1 MKNKALGIITAM
13 SLTLSCVELQAAQLS
28 KLIGSWQGNGT
39 AQYAD
44 NKNEKI
50 KCNAYY
56 TGESDQLNIVVRCAS
71 TNYNIHL
78 RSKLQKDGNRL
89 SGTWEE
95 RTFNLLGDANGVIS
109 HNKVRLTVSGPL
121 QALMT
126 VNYSASNQTVNI
138 RANGSQLEV
147 VSINLNRMQ

>member
-1 MKNKALGIITAM
+1 MTAI

-39 AQYAD
+39 AQFAD
-44 NKNEKI
+44 NKSEKI

-56 TGESDQLNIVVRCAS
+56 TGDSDRLNIVVRCAS
-71 TNYNIHL
+71 TNYTIHL
-78 RSKLQKDGNRL
+78 RSKLQKDGNNL

-95 RTFNLLGDANGVIS
+95 RTFNLFGDANGAIS
-109 HNKVRLTVSGPL
+109 NNNVQLTVTGPL

-126 VNYSASNQTVNI
+126 VDYSALNQTVNI
-138 RANGSQLEV
+138 QASGSHLEV
-147 VSINLNRMQ
+147 VSINMNRMQ